1 MSRIRII
8 AYTIFF
14 LILLTNLGYTQTTD
28 TTTTTTDVT
37 SSAGSDFVDLTGEGI
52 VISPEP
58 ERPRVNI
65 IVDRIKPEFETIDL
79 EKSFLPEL
87 TGRGER
93 IVVIPRGEGNEI
105 KLIDIEKTLNRSR

>member
-8 AYTIFF
+8 AFTLF
-14 LILLTNLGYTQTTD
+14 LFILLTNLCYAQATD
-28 TTTTTTDVT
+28 TTTTDVA
-37 SSAGSDFVDLTGEGI
+37 SPGGSDFVDLSGEA
-52 VISPEP
+52 VIIKAEP

-65 IVDRIKPEFETIDL
+65 ISDRIKPEFVTIDL

-93 IVVIPRGEGNEI
+93 IVVIPRRQEHEI
-105 KLIDIEKTLNRSR
+105 QLIDIAKTLNRSR